1 VGIATVA
8 PGAASSSPPAA
19 SPLEPLRF
27 LVGTWRG
34 EGSGTPGQGSGT
46 ATFAFELDGRVLVRR
61 SLSDYPAA
69 AGRPATVHE
78 DLMVIH
84 PAPGGHGLQAID
96 FDNEGHVIEYD
107 DIAVAPDGRRV
118 VLTSEIER
126 SAPTFRLTYA
136 KVDDDTVDV
145 TFAIAPPGK
154 PEEFTTYVSGR
165 TRRTPSR

>member
-1 VGIATVA
+1 MRGTLKVLALAAGVGIATVA

-96 FDNEGHVIEYD
+96 FDNEGHVIRY
-107 DIAVAPDGRRV
+107 G
-118 VLTSEIER
+118 
-126 SAPTFRLTYA
+126 
-136 KVDDDTVDV
+136 V
-145 TFAIAPPGK
+145 TL
-154 PEEFTTYVSGR
+154 VSGKSAAVFESE
-165 TRRTPSR
+165 PSEKGPRSESPSPRS